1 MRAVGEGALAGYG
14 TGSMV
19 TSAVGG
25 AHAAARHASHMMGSA
40 RGVASAAV
48 ANQHMPGDL
57 PGPRSAA
64 FYANRYGYSGAGHLS
79 GTESQVS
86 LLQQQRGVQAGI
98 RQSVETPRVAAYHN
112 ENPVSAPSRPRLP
125 LDTEQRIPS
134 GNPAEARR
142 VIMESARQARA
153 NPGLLARTPAYPAPS
168 AGGAAPARAKAKAK
182 AAPGRAAPAT
192 GGGKG
197 GGKGGPPPWAR
208 GAPQRRP
215 GQPKPRMVNP
225 FD

>member
-1 MRAVGEGALAGYG
+1 MVHQARGVMRAVGEGALAGYG

-64 FYANRYGYSGAGHLS
+64 FYANRYGFSTGAHS
-79 GTESQVS
+79 GTADQVS

-98 RQSVETPRVAAYHN
+98 RQSVETPRVAAFHN

-153 NPGLLARTPAYPAPS
+153 NPGLLARTPAYPAESAPA
-168 AGGAAPARAKAKAK
+168 AGGTRSALPKAKAK
-182 AAPGRAAPAT
+182 SKSKGR
-192 GGGKG
+192 GKG
-197 GGKGGPPPWAR
+197 APPP
-208 GAPQRRP
+208 RRP

>member
-1 MRAVGEGALAGYG
+1 MAHKARGVMRAVGEGALAGYG
-14 TGSMV
+14 TGSAV

-25 AHAAARHASHMMGSA
+25 AHAAARHASHMMGAA

-48 ANQHMPGDL
+48 ANQHLPGDL

-86 LLQQQRGVQAGI
+86 LLQQQRAVQAGI

-125 LDTEQRIPS
+125 LNTEQRIPS

-142 VIMESARQARA
+142 VVMESARQARQQPPLPPPRGHA
-153 NPGLLARTPAYPAPS
+153 PFIPNDPGPRRMP
-168 AGGAAPARAKAKAK
+168 KAKAK
-182 AAPGRAAPAT
+182 SKSMARPGRA
-192 GGGKG
+192 
-197 GGKGGPPPWAR
+197 
-208 GAPQRRP
+208 
-215 GQPKPRMVNP
+215 KPHMVNP

>member
-1 MRAVGEGALAGYG
+1 MYKR
-14 TGSMV
+14 
-19 TSAVGG
+19 
-25 AHAAARHASHMMGSA
+25 
-40 RGVASAAV
+40 
-48 ANQHMPGDL
+48 Q
-57 PGPRSAA
+57 

-142 VIMESARQARA
+142 VIMASARQARQQ
-153 NPGLLARTPAYPAPS
+153 PPL
-168 AGGAAPARAKAKAK
+168 
-182 AAPGRAAPAT
+182 
-192 GGGKG
+192 
-197 GGKGGPPPWAR
+197 PPPWAR
-208 GAPQRRP
+208 QGPYIPNDPGPSRPMPKAKAKSKSMARP
-215 GQPKPRMVNP
+215 GRAKPHMVNP

>member
-1 MRAVGEGALAGYG
+1 MAHKARGVMRAVGEGALAGYG
-14 TGSMV
+14 TGSAV

-25 AHAAARHASHMMGSA
+25 AHAAARHASHMMGAA

-48 ANQHMPGDL
+48 ANQHLPGDL

-86 LLQQQRGVQAGI
+86 LLQQQRAVQAGI

-125 LDTEQRIPS
+125 LNTEQRIPS

-142 VIMESARQARA
+142 VVMESARQARQQ
-153 NPGLLARTPAYPAPS
+153 PPL
-168 AGGAAPARAKAKAK
+168 
-182 AAPGRAAPAT
+182 
-192 GGGKG
+192 
-197 GGKGGPPPWAR
+197 PPPWAR
-208 GAPQRRP
+208 QREYIPNDPGPRRMPKAKAKSKSMARP
-215 GQPKPRMVNP
+215 GRAKPHMVNP

>member
-14 TGSMV
+14 TGSMAV
-19 TSAVGG
+19 SAVGG
-25 AHAAARHASHMMGSA
+25 AHAAARHASHMMGAA

-86 LLQQQRGVQAGI
+86 LLQQQRAVQTGI

-125 LDTEQRIPS
+125 LDTEQQIPS

-142 VIMESARQARA
+142 VIMESARQARQQPPLP
-153 NPGLLARTPAYPAPS
+153 PGMPNRVPPRP
-168 AGGAAPARAKAKAK
+168 KAKAK
-182 AAPGRAAPAT
+182 TKARAQP
-192 GGGKG
+192 
-197 GGKGGPPPWAR
+197 
-208 GAPQRRP
+208 RP
-215 GQPKPRMVNP
+215 YMV
-225 FD
+225 D